1 MIRMLHLNP
10 VEPATIS
17 ARTPKGFDMVMDLL
31 YRTAID
37 EVWPFDLAATLVL
50 EGRTTGQA
58 QTYLV
63 AGTDTVNGK
72 AQVRVPGGDLV
83 DGNGYRMTLVG
94 TVDGVRKVV
103 GVGTLILAG
112 TGIEEVVAADMI
124 DTVDLVL
131 DYDEVCELDVALWQD
146 AAGGTPFDLTAEST
160 SVGAAIYDAQG
171 GSALMPFT
179 VTVLDTNKVGL
190 TLTVDQVNTLPA
202 SCWWSLVAGTAD
214 GTTTLCNGSVSVVG
228 TITPPL
234 VTSTFNYDYQKPA
247 VVTAPAAGQIMHC
260 NLTQDRVLV
269 AKLDNDS
276 TDRTATLRLVRVG
289 DQIVIGATTWSITD
303 VAEEAGDFA
312 FEVLPIQQAAV
323 TGVNPVTFQR
333 P

>member
-179 VTVLDTNKVGL
+179 VTVLDTNKVQL
-190 TLTVDQVNTLPA
+190 SLTVAPGERAARARLVVAGRLARPPA
-202 SCWWSLVAGTAD
+202 SPRSP
-214 GTTTLCNGSVSVVG
+214 NGKRHRQSASS
-228 TITPPL
+228 TPPL
-234 VTSTFNYDYQKPA
+234 RHLDVLSY
-247 VVTAPAAGQIMHC
+247 VTASPTRSPRRPPARSSTA
-260 NLTQDRVLV
+260 NYALDVLV
-269 AKLDNDS
+269 AW
-276 TDRTATLRLVRVG
+276 TPTTATHSDARPAHRRRHRSSDRRHHLV
-289 DQIVIGATTWSITD
+289 GAVD
-303 VAEEAGDFA
+303 VEKVATYYA
-312 FEVLPIQQAAV
+312 F
-323 TGVNPVTFQR
+323 
-333 P
+333 